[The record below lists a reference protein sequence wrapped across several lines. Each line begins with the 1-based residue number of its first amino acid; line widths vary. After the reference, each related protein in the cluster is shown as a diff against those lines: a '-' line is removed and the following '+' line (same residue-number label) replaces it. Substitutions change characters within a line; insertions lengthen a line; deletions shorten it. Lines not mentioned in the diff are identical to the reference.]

1 MKRKASARHSELRN
15 ELKKL
20 GEPTHDVAT
29 TTALN
34 LVRSFNSDLE
44 GMVKGSDIDVY
55 DRDIVADSWW
65 KTKRTFV
72 MLNRR
77 RYDQYKNEI
86 RKTAPQFIPL
96 MSKDPQN
103 AFSGMSVD
111 EDRDEFDTGAREAGD
126 NGDASGNTLN
136 EDGEEPTGEN
146 RNVDGRAPEGKTYN
160 LEHVRSL
167 IRE

>member
-111 EDRDEFDTGAREAGD
+111 EDSDEFDIGTKKSEGNENAD
-126 NGDASGNTLN
+126 DNTLN
-136 EDGEEPTGEN
+136 GDDEELTEEN
-146 RNVDGRAPEGKTYN
+146 RNVDGKAPEGKTYN